1 MSEPITIVSTVSDE
15 IPLILG
21 DTSAILDIEPPVIL
35 TAPVSCKAKVPKPS
49 ASLAAGAVIAPV
61 PPLLTGI
68 VEAPHTPE
76 LIVPTVSIL
85 EVPAQVLNVV
95 FSTLS
100 IPQRALT
107 AAVVEPPV
115 PPLDTEIISP
125 PHTPELIVPTVSIL
139 EVPAQV
145 LNVVFSTLSIPQRA
159 LTAAVVEPPVPP
171 DARARGVAKE
181 LIVPLVIKILSASI
195 LD

>member
-1 MSEPITIVSTVSDE
+1 VYKRQ
-15 IPLILG
+15 
-21 DTSAILDIEPPVIL
+21 
-35 TAPVSCKAKVPKPS
+35 PVSCKAKVPKPS

-107 AAVVEPPV
+107 AAVVV
-115 PPLDTEIISP
+115 
-125 PHTPELIVPTVSIL
+125 
-139 EVPAQV
+139 
-145 LNVVFSTLSIPQRA
+145 
-159 LTAAVVEPPVPP
+159 PPVPP